1 MNNQAYNEVKRNFDI
16 KRTNKINEAKLKKD
30 KFLQDNPVILNL
42 EEQKNML
49 ALKKAKLIVTSDKIT
64 KQVEQENLKLKL
76 DEIDKKIEKEYKKLG
91 INQDDFKPVYNCDIC
106 QDTGLINSNGTIK
119 YCNCF
124 LQEVINQTYKQY
136 NITKLNEENFQ
147 TFDIGFYSSN
157 VDKQRYGIDKSP
169 RENIENIKNIAI
181 NFANNIDSKDEKN
194 LLFIGNTGLGKT
206 FLSNAIAKQ
215 VIDNAKSVIYQT
227 APMLID
233 KVMEY
238 KYSYDKM
245 KENKEQYNNIF
256 EVDLLIIDDLG
267 TETMTNNKYTEL
279 FNIINTRL
287 ISNKKILISTNLS
300 LNELFERY
308 DERVISRLIGEF
320 KVCKFI
326 GDDIRLKKKRIN

>member
-1 MNNQAYNEVKRNFDI
+1 MNNQVYNEVKKKFDI
-16 KRTNKINEAKLKKD
+16 KRTNKINEARLKKENIL
-30 KFLQDNPVILNL
+30 KDNKYIFEL
-42 EEQKNML
+42 EDQKNKL
-49 ALKKAKLIVTSDKIT
+49 ALKKAKLIITSDDIT
-64 KQVEQENLKLKL
+64 REIEQENLRIKL
-76 DEIDKKIEKEYKKLG
+76 DEIDKKLKKEYKKIG
-91 INQDDFKPVYNCDIC
+91 IDDSNFIPNYDCKIC
-106 QDTGLINSNGTIK
+106 NDTGIVNIDGNVK

-124 LQEVINQTYKQY
+124 IQEVINQTYKQY
-136 NITKLNEENFQ
+136 NISKLNEENFN

-157 VDKQRYGIDKSP
+157 VDKDRYSIDKSP
-169 RENIENIKNIAI
+169 RENIENIKNIAVH
-181 NFANNIDSKDEKN
+181 FANNIDDKKEKN

-227 APMLID
+227 APMLMD

-238 KYSYDKM
+238 KFSYDKN
-245 KENKEQYNNIF
+245 KENKDQYNNIF
-256 EVDLLIIDDLG
+256 DVDLLIIDDLG
-267 TETMTNNKYTEL
+267 TETMTDNKYTEL